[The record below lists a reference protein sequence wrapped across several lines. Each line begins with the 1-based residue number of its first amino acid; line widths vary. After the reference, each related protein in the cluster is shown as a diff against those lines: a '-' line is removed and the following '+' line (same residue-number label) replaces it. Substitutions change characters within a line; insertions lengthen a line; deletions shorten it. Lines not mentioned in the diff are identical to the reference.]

1 MDEQVDFH
9 IPPAVF
15 LMLWNLPN
23 GAYGISYDI
32 DTRKTEDVPPHGWG
46 SYQGEFRNSCVSHQL
61 LSHFM
66 ITATMYRGLVKQL
79 QRRGYEQCQ
88 YSDWLNVDTTAADT
102 YMMMLS
108 LMRIKP
114 PGKLQSTLKGVK
126 IYYLTDPGGLDG
138 TNTIELG
145 GAYSMHLWGSTRA
158 REYPSCC
165 TSGIAA
171 APSVHQH
178 I

>member
-9 IPPAVF
+9 IPPAIF

-46 SYQGEFRNSCVSHQL
+46 LYRA
-61 LSHFM
+61 
-66 ITATMYRGLVKQL
+66 ATYRGLAKQL

-88 YSDWLNVDTTAADT
+88 YSDWLNADTTAADT
-102 YMMMLS
+102 YMTMLS
-108 LMRIKP
+108 LMRIEP

-126 IYYLTDPGGLDG
+126 IHYLADPGGLDG

-145 GAYSMHLWGSTRA
+145 GAYSMHLRGPTRA

-171 APSVHQH
+171 APSVHQR